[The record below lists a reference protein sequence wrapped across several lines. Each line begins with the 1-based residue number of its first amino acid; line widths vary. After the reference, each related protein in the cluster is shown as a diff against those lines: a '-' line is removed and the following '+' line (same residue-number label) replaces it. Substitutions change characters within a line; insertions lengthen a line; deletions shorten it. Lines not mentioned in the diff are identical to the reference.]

1 MGLSIP
7 IKGGAEPTLDDVH
20 AQQARRPS
28 AAEAIADDRRKKSVS
43 DKVVTGAS
51 QITTRQSIV
60 PVTLVTVL
68 FFLWGFA
75 YGLLDVLNSRFQVA
89 LNITQGESSGLQG
102 AYFGAYFI
110 GPLTYSGWFVRKFG
124 YRYTFML
131 GLSIYCVGALMFW
144 PAAVK
149 RSFGGFCGAM
159 FIVGS
164 GLSTLETSANPYIAV
179 CGPPKWSEFR
189 LELSQSFQAVGSVVA
204 PVLASYVIF
213 KNVGEDGKSLESVQ
227 YVYLGIAAFVGLLA
241 IVFYFAPIP
250 EITDADMADQAE
262 LTTAATGFVDKP
274 MRKQYTLFWG
284 VAAQF
289 SYVGAQVGIAGYFI
303 NYFTQARPDIP
314 VVQAQHQGA
323 NFYAIAQALFAV
335 GRFSAAGLMYYMKPR
350 LVLLAYQTLIMV
362 FIVCA
367 IAVDSGDGVRANWAG
382 LAMLMLVLFFESCI
396 FPTIFTLS
404 LRGLGRHTKRGASFL
419 VASICGGAVVPAI
432 LGNVADRTGTRHA
445 MVVPLA
451 FFVVA
456 WSFPIYL
463 NVCKAK
469 ELDAY
474 RDSHVGL
481 EGEGAGAAAVDADAP
496 IKTRAEAMF
505 EKDVEASQLEV
516 VRTGE

>member
-1 MGLSIP
+1 MVFKFGL
-7 IKGGAEPTLDDVH
+7 GGEQEPTIEQVH
-20 AQQARRPS
+20 QQQARRPS
-28 AAEAIADDRRKKSVS
+28 ADEAIANDRKLKKVS
-43 DKVVTGAS
+43 DRTITGAS
-51 QITTRQSIV
+51 QLTTRQSIV

-131 GLSIYCVGALMFW
+131 GLGIYCVGALMFW
-144 PAAVK
+144 PSAVK
-149 RSFGGFCGAM
+149 RSFGGFCGSM

-179 CGPPKWSEFR
+179 CGPPRWSEFR

-213 KNVGEDGKSLESVQ
+213 KNVGTDGKDLSSVQ
-227 YVYLGIAAFVGLLA
+227 WVYLGIACFVGLLA

-250 EITDADMADQAE
+250 EVTDADMADQAE
-262 LTTAATGFVDKP
+262 MTTSETGYEDKP
-274 MRKQYTLFWG
+274 LHKQHTLFFG

-289 SYVGAQVGIAGYFI
+289 CYVGAQVGIAGYFI
-303 NYFTQARPDIP
+303 NYYVQARPDLAKLGP
-314 VVQAQHQGA
+314 SGVTKAHQLGS
-323 NFYAIAQALFAV
+323 NMYAVAQALFAI
-335 GRFSAAGLMYYMKPR
+335 GRFSAAGLMYVTKPR
-350 LVLLAYQTLIMV
+350 YILLAYQTLIMV
-362 FIVCA
+362 FIACA
-367 IAVDSGDGVRANWAG
+367 IGIDSGHGVRPNWGG
-382 LAMLMLVLFFESCI
+382 LATLMIVLFFESCI

-419 VASICGGAVVPAI
+419 VASVSGGAVVPAI
-432 LGNVADRTGTRHA
+432 LGNVADKTGTRVA
-445 MVVPLA
+445 MVIPLA
-451 FFVVA
+451 FFVISWA
-456 WSFPIYL
+456 FPIYL
-463 NVCKAK
+463 NIYKAK

-474 RDSHVGL
+474 RDSSVGL
-481 EGEGAGAAAVDADAP
+481 KEGQVDPDSRLGS
-496 IKTRAEAMF
+496 ISHENKLF
-505 EKDVEASQLEV
+505 GEKNQVESV
-516 VRTGE
+516 

>member
-1 MGLSIP
+1 MGFKLF
-7 IKGGAEPTLDDVH
+7 GNGAEPTIEEVH
-20 AQQARRPS
+20 QQQGRRPS
-28 AAEAIADDRRKKSVS
+28 ATEAIAQDRRRKSVS
-43 DKVVTGAS
+43 DREVTGAS
-51 QITTRQSIV
+51 QITLRQSIV

-89 LNITQGESSGLQG
+89 LHITQGESSGLQG

-124 YRYTFML
+124 YRWTFIL

-144 PAAVK
+144 PSAVK
-149 RSFGGFCGAM
+149 RSFGGFCGSM

-213 KNVGEDGKSLESVQ
+213 KNVGENGESLESVQ
-227 YVYLGIAAFVGLLA
+227 WVYLGIAGFVGLLA
-241 IVFYFAPIP
+241 VVFYFAPIP

-262 LTTAATGFVDKP
+262 MTTAATGYKDKP
-274 MRKQYTLFWG
+274 ISKQYTLFWG

-289 SYVGAQVGIAGYFI
+289 CYVGAQVAIASYFI
-303 NYFTQARPDIP
+303 NYYTLARPDEAKIT
-314 VVQAQHQGA
+314 AQQQGA
-323 NFYAIAQALFAV
+323 NYYAIAQGLFAA
-335 GRFSAAGLMYYMKPR
+335 GRFAAAGFMYVTKPR
-350 LVLLAYQTLIMV
+350 YILLAFQTFIMIFLIA
-362 FIVCA
+362 A
-367 IAVDSGDGVRANWAG
+367 IAVDTGHGTRANWGG
-382 LAMLMLVLFFESCI
+382 LSMLMIVLFFESCI

-419 VASICGGAVVPAI
+419 VASICGGAVIPAI
-432 LGNVADRTGTRHA
+432 LGNVADKIGTRKA
-445 MVVPLA
+445 MVVPLS
-451 FFVVA
+451 FFVIA

-463 NVCKAK
+463 NLFKGK

-474 RDSHVGL
+474 RESKVGSEEGVIDPDSRMASISG
-481 EGEGAGAAAVDADAP
+481 GPGRTDKD
-496 IKTRAEAMF
+496 IEAT
-505 EKDVEASQLEV
+505 VEFKNY
-516 VRTGE
+516 

>member
-1 MGLSIP
+1 MVFKFGL
-7 IKGGAEPTLDDVH
+7 GGGQEPSMSEVH
-20 AQQARRPS
+20 EQQARRPS
-28 AAEAIADDRRKKSVS
+28 AAEAIALDTRRKSVN
-43 DKVVTGAS
+43 DKMVTGAS
-51 QITTRQSIV
+51 QITMRQSIV
-60 PVTLVTVL
+60 PVTLVTLL

-89 LNITQGESSGLQG
+89 LHITQGQSSGLQG

-131 GLSIYCVGALMFW
+131 GLGIYCVGALMFW
-144 PAAVK
+144 PSAVK
-149 RSFGGFCGAM
+149 RSFGGFCGSM

-213 KNVGEDGKSLESVQ
+213 KNVGKNGESLTSVQ
-227 YVYLGIAAFVGLLA
+227 WVYLGIAIFVGLLA

-250 EITDADMADQAE
+250 EVTDADMADQAE
-262 LTTAATGFVDKP
+262 MTTATTGYQDKP
-274 MRKQYTLFWG
+274 LSKQFTLFWG

-303 NYFTQARPDIP
+303 NYYTQARPDELIT
-314 VVQAQHQGA
+314 VAQHQGS
-323 NFYAIAQALFAV
+323 NFYAIAQALFAI
-335 GRFSAAGLMYYMKPR
+335 GRFSAAGLMYVTKPR
-350 LVLLAYQTLIMV
+350 YILLAYQTLIMV
-362 FIVCA
+362 FIIGA
-367 IAVDSGDGVRANWAG
+367 IAIDSGHGVKANWGG
-382 LAMLMLVLFFESCI
+382 LSMLMLVLFFESCI

-419 VASICGGAVVPAI
+419 VASVSGGAVVPAI
-432 LGNVADRTGTRHA
+432 LGNVADRIGTRKA

-451 FFVVA
+451 FFLIA

-463 NVCKAK
+463 NVAKGK

-474 RDSHVGL
+474 RESHVGL
-481 EGEGAGAAAVDADAP
+481 QEDTVDEDNRLGSVAGGVSED
-496 IKTRAEAMF
+496 
-505 EKDVEASQLEV
+505 KDLEASRVEV
-516 VRTGE
+516 KGV

>member
-1 MGLSIP
+1 MVFKFGL
-7 IKGGAEPTLDDVH
+7 GGEQEPAIDDVH

-28 AAEAIADDRRKKSVS
+28 AADAKALQTRRKSVS
-43 DKVVTGAS
+43 DKALTGAS
-51 QITTRQSIV
+51 MITTRQSIV
-60 PVTLVTVL
+60 PVSLVTLL

-89 LNITQGESSGLQG
+89 LNISQGESSGLQG

-144 PAAVK
+144 PSAVK
-149 RSFGGFCGAM
+149 RSFGGFCGSM

-179 CGPPKWSEFR
+179 CGPPRWSEFR

-213 KNVGEDGKSLESVQ
+213 KNVGTDGKDLSSVQ
-227 YVYLGIAAFVGLLA
+227 WVYLGIAIFVAALA
-241 IVFYFAPIP
+241 VVFYFAPIP

-262 LTTAATGFVDKP
+262 MISSDSGYKDKP
-274 MRKQYTLFWG
+274 LRKQYILFYG

-289 SYVGAQVGIAGYFI
+289 CYVGAQVGIAAYFI
-303 NYFTQARPDIP
+303 NYFTQARPDQTHGGTAEEINRS
-314 VVQAQHQGA
+314 HQQGS
-323 NFYAIAQALFAV
+323 NFYAIGQGLFAI
-335 GRFSAAGLMYYMKPR
+335 GRFAGAGLMYITKPR
-350 LVLLAYQTLIMV
+350 WVLLLFQTMIMI
-362 FIVCA
+362 FLAAA
-367 IAVDSGDGVRANWAG
+367 IGVDTGHGERANWG
-382 LAMLMLVLFFESCI
+382 GIAMLMIVLFFESAI

-419 VASICGGAVVPAI
+419 VASVCGGAVVPAI
-432 LGNVADRTGTRHA
+432 LGNVADRTGTRKA

-451 FFVVA
+451 FFVIA

-463 NVCKAK
+463 NVFKAK
-469 ELDAY
+469 ELDAFT
-474 RDSHVGL
+474 DSTVGL
-481 EGEGAGAAAVDADAP
+481 KEGQVDSNSRIGSIALEKGQGLAVSQS
-496 IKTRAEAMF
+496 
-505 EKDVEASQLEV
+505 EKY
-516 VRTGE
+516 

>member
-1 MGLSIP
+1 
-7 IKGGAEPTLDDVH
+7 
-20 AQQARRPS
+20 
-28 AAEAIADDRRKKSVS
+28 
-43 DKVVTGAS
+43 
-51 QITTRQSIV
+51 
-60 PVTLVTVL
+60 
-68 FFLWGFA
+68 
-75 YGLLDVLNSRFQVA
+75 
-89 LNITQGESSGLQG
+89 
-102 AYFGAYFI
+102 
-110 GPLTYSGWFVRKFG
+110 
-124 YRYTFML
+124 
-131 GLSIYCVGALMFW
+131 MFW

-227 YVYLGIAAFVGLLA
+227 YVYLGIACFVGLLA

-262 LTTAATGFVDKP
+262 MTTTETGFVDKP
-274 MRKQYTLFWG
+274 LSKQYTLFWG

-303 NYFTQARPDIP
+303 NYYTQARPDIDL
-314 VVQAQHQGA
+314 VKAQHQGA

-335 GRFSAAGLMYYMKPR
+335 GRFSAAGLMYVTKPR
-350 LVLLAYQTLIMV
+350 YILLAYQTLIMV
-362 FIVCA
+362 FITAA
-367 IAVDSGDGVRANWAG
+367 IAADSGDGVRANWVG

-419 VASICGGAVVPAI
+419 VSSICGGAVVPAI

-463 NVCKAK
+463 NIYKGK

-474 RDSHVGL
+474 NESHVGL
-481 EGEGAGAAAVDADAP
+481 EGD
-496 IKTRAEAMF
+496 AEAEPAKTSESAF

-516 VRTGE
+516 VKSNE

>member
-1 MGLSIP
+1 MVFKFGI
-7 IKGGAEPTLDDVH
+7 GGEQEPSLDDIHV
-20 AQQARRPS
+20 QQGRRPS
-28 AAEAIADDRRKKSVS
+28 AVEAMDQKMKRKSIS

-60 PVTLVTVL
+60 PVTLVTTL

-89 LNITQGESSGLQG
+89 LNVTQGQSSGLQG

-124 YRYTFML
+124 YRYTFIL

-149 RSFGGFCGAM
+149 RSFGGFCGSM

-213 KNVGEDGKSLESVQ
+213 KNVGADGKSLESVQ
-227 YVYLGIAAFVGLLA
+227 WVYLGIAAFVAILA
-241 IVFYFAPIP
+241 VVFYFAPIP

-262 LTTAATGFVDKP
+262 MTTSSTGYEDKP
-274 MRKQYTLFWG
+274 MRRQYTLFWG

-289 SYVGAQVGIAGYFI
+289 SYVGAQVAIAGYFI
-303 NYFTQARPDIP
+303 NYYVQARPDLEKIT
-314 VVQAQHQGA
+314 AQHQGA
-323 NFYAIAQALFAV
+323 NFYAIAQGLFAI
-335 GRFSAAGLMYYMKPR
+335 GRFSAAGLMYCTKPR
-350 LVLLAYQTLIMV
+350 WVLLLYQSMIMV
-362 FIVCA
+362 FIACA
-367 IAVDSGDGVRANWAG
+367 IGVDSGHGTKPNWGG
-382 LAMLMLVLFFESCI
+382 LAMLMIVLFFESCI

-419 VASICGGAVVPAI
+419 VASICGGAVIPAI
-432 LGNVADRTGTRHA
+432 LGNVADKTGTRVA

-451 FFVVA
+451 FFVIA

-463 NVCKAK
+463 NLSKGK

-474 RDSHVGL
+474 RESHVGTT
-481 EGEGAGAAAVDADAP
+481 EGAIDPDSKVASISFEPGKSP
-496 IKTRAEAMF
+496 FSSTRAVE
-505 EKDVEASQLEV
+505 EKV
-516 VRTGE
+516 

>member
-1 MGLSIP
+1 MVFKFGL
-7 IKGGAEPTLDDVH
+7 GGEQEPKLDEVH
-20 AQQARRPS
+20 AQQGRRPS
-28 AAEAIADDRRKKSVS
+28 AAEAIAEGTRRKSVS
-43 DKVVTGAS
+43 DRQITGAS

-60 PVTLVTVL
+60 PVTLVTIL

-144 PAAVK
+144 PSAVK
-149 RSFGGFCGAM
+149 RSFGGFCGSM

-179 CGPPKWSEFR
+179 CGPPRWSEFR

-213 KNVGEDGKSLESVQ
+213 KNVGTDGKDLSSVQ
-227 YVYLGIAAFVGLLA
+227 WVYLGIAAFVALLA
-241 IVFYFAPIP
+241 VVFYFAPIP
-250 EITDADMADQAE
+250 EVTDADMADQAE
-262 LTTAATGFVDKP
+262 MTTGATNYVDKP
-274 MRKQYTLFWG
+274 MRKQYTLFFG

-289 SYVGAQVGIAGYFI
+289 CYVGAQVGIAGYFI
-303 NYFTQARPDIP
+303 NYYVQARPDLTSKGEAG
-314 VVQAQHQGA
+314 VTKAHQLGS
-323 NFYAIAQALFAV
+323 NMYAVAQALFAI
-335 GRFSAAGLMYYMKPR
+335 GRFSAAGLMYVTKPR
-350 LVLLAYQTLIMV
+350 YILLAYQSAIMV
-362 FIVCA
+362 FIAAA
-367 IAVDSGDGVRANWAG
+367 IGADSGHGVKPNWAG
-382 LAMLMLVLFFESCI
+382 LAMLMIVLFFESCI

-404 LRGLGRHTKRGASFL
+404 LRGLGRHTKRGASFI
-419 VASICGGAVVPAI
+419 VASVSGGAVVPAI
-432 LGNVADRTGTRHA
+432 LGNVADRTGTRVA
-445 MVVPLA
+445 MVVPLS
-451 FFVVA
+451 FFVIA
-456 WSFPIYL
+456 WAFPIYL
-463 NVCKAK
+463 NIFKGK

-481 EGEGAGAAAVDADAP
+481 TEGAIDPDSRIGS
-496 IKTRAEAMF
+496 ISF
-505 EKDVEASQLEV
+505 ETKG
-516 VRTGE
+516 GEKNQFETV

>member
-1 MGLSIP
+1 M
-7 IKGGAEPTLDDVH
+7 
-20 AQQARRPS
+20 
-28 AAEAIADDRRKKSVS
+28 DRRRKSVS
-43 DKVVTGAS
+43 DKVITGAS
-51 QITTRQSIV
+51 QITTRQSII
-60 PVTLVTVL
+60 PVTLVTIL

-89 LNITQGESSGLQG
+89 LDISKGQSSGLQG

-131 GLSIYCVGALMFW
+131 GLGIYCVGALMFW
-144 PAAVK
+144 PSAVK
-149 RSFGGFCGAM
+149 RSFAGFCGSM

-204 PVLASYVIF
+204 PVLASFVIF
-213 KNVGEDGKSLESVQ
+213 KNVGTDGKSLESVQ
-227 YVYLGIAAFVGLLA
+227 WVYLGIAAFVALLA
-241 IVFYFAPIP
+241 VVFYFAPLP

-262 LTTAATGFVDKP
+262 MTTGATGGATNYKDKP
-274 MRKQYTLFWG
+274 LRKQYTLFWG

-289 SYVGAQVGIAGYFI
+289 SYVGAQVAIAGYFI
-303 NYFTQARPDIP
+303 NYYEQARPDLP
-314 VVQAQHQGA
+314 TLTAQHQGA
-323 NFYAIAQALFAV
+323 NYYAIAQALFAI
-335 GRFSAAGLMYYMKPR
+335 GRFSAAGLMYVTKPR
-350 LVLLAYQTLIMV
+350 YILLAYQTLIMV
-362 FIVCA
+362 FIA
-367 IAVDSGDGVRANWAG
+367 AAVGVNTGGSTRPNWGG

-419 VASICGGAVVPAI
+419 VASVSGGAAIPAI
-432 LGNVADRTGTRHA
+432 LGNVADKTGTRIA

-451 FFVVA
+451 FFCIA

-463 NVCKAK
+463 NIFKGK

-474 RDSHVGL
+474 RENHVGI
-481 EGEGAGAAAVDADAP
+481 ENTSGDNESDGAYN
-496 IKTRAEAMF
+496 
-505 EKDVEASQLEV
+505 EKQAEV
-516 VRTGE
+516 VIQKV

>member
-1 MGLSIP
+1 MGLSNFF
-7 IKGGAEPTLDDVH
+7 KGQEPSLTDIHD
-20 AQQARRPS
+20 QQSRRPS
-28 AAEAIADDRRKKSVS
+28 ATEAMALETRRKSV
-43 DKVVTGAS
+43 DDAVVTGAS
-51 QITTRQSIV
+51 QITTRQSIIPV
-60 PVTLVTVL
+60 ALVTLL

-89 LNITQGESSGLQG
+89 LHITQGESSGLQG

-124 YRYTFML
+124 YRYTFIL
-131 GLSIYCVGALMFW
+131 GLSIYCVGCLMFW
-144 PAAVK
+144 PSAVK
-149 RSFGGFCGAM
+149 RSFGGFCGSM

-213 KNVGEDGKSLESVQ
+213 KNVGTDGRDLSSVQ
-227 YVYLGIAAFVGLLA
+227 WVYLGIAIFVGLLA
-241 IVFYFAPIP
+241 VVFYFAPLP

-262 LTTAATGFVDKP
+262 MTEGATGYVDKP
-274 MRKQYTLFWG
+274 LRKQYTLFWG

-289 SYVGAQVGIAGYFI
+289 CYVGAQVGIAGYFI
-303 NYFTQARPDIP
+303 NYFTQARPDLD
-314 VVQAQHQGA
+314 VTKAHQQGS
-323 NFYAIAQALFAV
+323 NFYAIAQALFAI
-335 GRFSAAGLMYYMKPR
+335 GRFSAAGLMYFTKPR
-350 LVLLAYQTLIMV
+350 WILLAYQTMIMV
-362 FIVCA
+362 FIIAA
-367 IAVDSGDGVRANWAG
+367 ITVNTGGSTNANWGG

-404 LRGLGRHTKRGASFL
+404 LRGLGRHTKRGASFI
-419 VASICGGAVVPAI
+419 VASVSGGAVVPAI
-432 LGNVADRTGTRHA
+432 LGNVADKIGTRKA

-451 FFVVA
+451 FFIIA

-463 NVCKAK
+463 NLFKGK

-474 RDSHVGL
+474 RDSHVGTQ
-481 EGEGAGAAAVDADAP
+481 ESASDVDGAV
-496 IKTRAEAMF
+496 
-505 EKDVEASQLEV
+505 EKDLEHSRVENKLFAA
-516 VRTGE
+516 

>member
-1 MGLSIP
+1 MGL
-7 IKGGAEPTLDDVH
+7 KLFGNQAGEPTLEEVH
-20 AQQARRPS
+20 EQQARRPS
-28 AAEAIADDRRKKSVS
+28 AAEAIAADTRRKSVNNRE
-43 DKVVTGAS
+43 VTGAS
-51 QITTRQSIV
+51 QITTRQSII

-89 LNITQGESSGLQG
+89 LHITQGESSGLQG

-110 GPLTYSGWFVRKFG
+110 GPLTYSGWFLRRFG

-131 GLSIYCVGALMFW
+131 GLGLYCLGALMFW

-164 GLSTLETSANPYIAV
+164 GLSTLETSANPFIAV

-204 PVLASYVIF
+204 PVLASFVIF
-213 KNVGEDGKSLESVQ
+213 KNVGEDGTSLESVQ
-227 YVYLGIAAFVGLLA
+227 WVYLGIACFVGLLA
-241 IVFYFAPIP
+241 VAFYFAPIP
-250 EITDADMADQAE
+250 EISDADMADQAE
-262 LTTAATGFVDKP
+262 MTAGHVDKP
-274 MRKQYTLFWG
+274 MKKQYMLFWG

-289 SYVGAQVGIAGYFI
+289 SYVGAQVAIAAYFI
-303 NYFTQARPDIP
+303 NFFTQARPDLNST
-314 VVQAQHQGA
+314 QAHQQGA

-335 GRFSAAGLMYYMKPR
+335 GRFSAAGLMYIMKPR
-350 LVLLAYQTLIMV
+350 WVLLTYQTMIMI
-362 FIVCA
+362 FIICA
-367 IAVDSGDGVRANWAG
+367 ITVDTGHGLGPNWGG
-382 LAMLMLVLFFESCI
+382 LSMLMIVLFFESCI

-404 LRGLGRHTKRGASFL
+404 LRGLGRHTKRGASYL
-419 VASICGGAVVPAI
+419 VSSICGGAVIPAI
-432 LGNVADRTGTRHA
+432 LGNVADRTGTQKA

-451 FFVVA
+451 FFVIA

-463 NVCKAK
+463 NLYKGK

-474 RDSHVGL
+474 RDSKVGL
-481 EGEGAGAAAVDADAP
+481 EENSFDPDSRLGSISAG
-496 IKTRAEAMF
+496 RSG
-505 EKDVEASQLEV
+505 EKDTEAARFEV
-516 VRTGE
+516 KGY